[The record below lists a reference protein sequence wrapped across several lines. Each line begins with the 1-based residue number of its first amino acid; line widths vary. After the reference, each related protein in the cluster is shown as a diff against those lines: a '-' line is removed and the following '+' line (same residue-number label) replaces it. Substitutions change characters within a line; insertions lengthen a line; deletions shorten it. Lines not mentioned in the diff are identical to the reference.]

1 MCRFREGKVGEVF
14 VIMLINNLSRKMRDF
29 FSFLV
34 FGFDSKVQFE
44 NANMQKSSLNSAVP
58 AAILNYLFNDIFF
71 PCFRNEPVFFLLC
84 WIIVGLF
91 SLFLKKKVDLLSMT
105 NVFRY
110 CFYSD
115 KLKMFLKG
123 LIRDNSLVMIC
134 SFIAYI
140 PNFIFFA

>member
-71 PCFRNEPVFFLLC
+71 PCFRNEPVFFTLLDNC
-84 WIIVGLF
+84 GALF
-91 SLFLKKKVDLLSMT
+91 LYLKKKSGSLINDKCFSLLFFSLT
-105 NVFRY
+105 N
-110 CFYSD
+110 
-115 KLKMFLKG
+115 
-123 LIRDNSLVMIC
+123 
-134 SFIAYI
+134 
-140 PNFIFFA
+140 